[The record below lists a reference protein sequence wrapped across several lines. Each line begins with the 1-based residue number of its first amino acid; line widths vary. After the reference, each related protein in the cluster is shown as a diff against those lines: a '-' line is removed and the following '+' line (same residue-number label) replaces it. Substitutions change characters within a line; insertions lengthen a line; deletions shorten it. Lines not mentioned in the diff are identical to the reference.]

1 MNRCILKKGGA
12 ITWWWDNDFEIGD
25 DLFGPRCT
33 RDLRGTTH
41 YRSFVRANILCCRSD
56 SENEASDG
64 VPYRMPKA
72 SDRAKEADVIIA
84 LRSSVQC
91 FVEANNAT
99 FPNPQGR
106 DIVRYCDY
114 ASRFIAPIWHNSVRQ
129 LLHDECVENE
139 VDKKD
144 ALQYKNRVTGYL
156 RTFLPTNQ
164 IQNLPK
170 PMGIFFAA
178 FKQVEGAERGLAFP
192 GPVRKILIDHL
203 VPFIRHRT
211 TVTLDA
217 ANLRHSY
224 MQERLRD
231 LMQQDDFDL
240 EAVPQCLR
248 AELLGEEADLD
259 GEDEPALGGMA
270 EGSGSGGEKRQRRH
284 IAKGDLQ

>member
-1 MNRCILKKGGA
+1 M
-12 ITWWWDNDFEIGD
+12 
-25 DLFGPRCT
+25 
-33 RDLRGTTH
+33 
-41 YRSFVRANILCCRSD
+41 SD
-56 SENEASDG
+56 SENDASDSG
-64 VPYRMPKA
+64 PYRMRKP

-84 LRSSVQC
+84 LRSSV
-91 FVEANNAT
+91 E
-99 FPNPQGR
+99 
-106 DIVRYCDY
+106 
-114 ASRFIAPIWHNSVRQ
+114 W
-129 LLHDECVENE
+129 
-139 VDKKD
+139 
-144 ALQYKNRVTGYL
+144 
-156 RTFLPTNQ
+156 TFLPTSQ
-164 IQNLPK
+164 IQTLPK
-170 PMGIFFAA
+170 PMGIYFAA

-192 GPVRKILIDHL
+192 GPVGKNLIDHL

-259 GEDEPALGGMA
+259 GEDESALGGMA

-284 IAKGDLQ
+284 IAKADLQLDHFTRRCAELASDQCCFISFYENAMLEDVIYLMTFHDNRSIWKNIV